1 MPSIRKITNSI
12 DNGEQNLP
20 GVMIM
25 ETLDNDALQKLL
37 RDLYNSH
44 CGRLTNLDRMLLWY
58 PDYLKHLHTQTQ
70 CIMLGEGPLSID
82 LRYYLAILVKIFFCS
97 LKFIF

>member
-12 DNGEQNLP
+12 EKQEKNLP

-25 ETLDNDALQKLL
+25 ITLDNDSLQKLL
-37 RDLYNSH
+37 RDIYNSR

-58 PDYLKHLHTQTQ
+58 PDYLKNLQVQTQ

-82 LRYYLAILVKIFFCS
+82 LRYYLAILVIIF
-97 LKFIF
+97 LYPY